1 LNFNGNVDLKVT
13 ASDGALSASDTFT
26 LTVTPVNDAP
36 EVANAVADQS
46 VAEDTAWSFVVP
58 ANAFSD
64 VDNAALTLSA
74 TLGDGTA
81 LPAWLTFNAA
91 SRTFSGTPPLNF
103 NGNVDLKVTASDG
116 ALSASDTFTLTVVS
130 DPEERLNID
139 VPSGALPT
147 IYDANG
153 SGFTLGDNFRFT
165 DDSSRPT
172 NARILNFS
180 RGDTVEVTA
189 STLDYSFST
198 FGDDLTIVFSN
209 TPAGVLNQIT
219 LVGAAAGV
227 TELIS
232 DEASAE
238 AALGFDFFR
247 ALTSPTGN
255 GSGLDADNDGNLSTS
270 RLFDAAGANFSFVED
285 ANVANTAS
293 IANFS
298 VGDSIVVSNAA
309 PGAYSFS
316 GIGADVTIT
325 ANQSGVV
332 SSITLVGINLGLAFV
347 NDEASA
353 EIAVGFN
360 FFQFGDLPPPP
371 TAVQRSIDNGPVF
384 ETFSAVTDSFDFT
397 DDASKETNVVI
408 DGFSSNDRITV
419 TGASLADY
427 NFGSGDDPN
436 DLVISFTTS
445 AGVLNNIVLNDI
457 LVGKPDFI
465 NDYSS
470 ASAALGFD
478 FLIFG

>member
-1 LNFNGNVDLKVT
+1 
-13 ASDGALSASDTFT
+13 
-26 LTVTPVNDAP
+26 
-36 EVANAVADQS
+36 
-46 VAEDTAWSFVVP
+46 
-58 ANAFSD
+58 
-64 VDNAALTLSA
+64 
-74 TLGDGTA
+74 
-81 LPAWLTFNAA
+81 
-91 SRTFSGTPPLNF
+91 LNF